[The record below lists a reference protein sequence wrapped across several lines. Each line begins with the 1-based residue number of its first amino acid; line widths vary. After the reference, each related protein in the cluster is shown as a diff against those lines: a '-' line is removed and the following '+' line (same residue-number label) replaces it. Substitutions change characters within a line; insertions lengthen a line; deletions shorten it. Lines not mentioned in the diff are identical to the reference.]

1 MSDRAGR
8 FFNWL
13 RSLDGVTCLAL
24 LALGFVVRVIIAP
37 RLIISADLL
46 AYGYWGQLFDAHPL
60 TIYSVG
66 GANPNW
72 TLVPDYP
79 PVAIYLFGA
88 VEKIYFTLGALFGI
102 PLSHDVLSAHML
114 KLVLKMPG
122 ILADLA
128 LLSIMYVKATRLI
141 PRWLA
146 WLLGATYALSPG
158 ILITVAVWGQTDGI
172 ALLLVALGLLMAARK
187 QDIWCGVVFACAVS
201 FKPQPIVFVP
211 LALIYLVRWSGVKNA
226 TRGAIA
232 FLATTIVIW
241 LPYLLPP
248 NFEALYLKHN
258 FAIVAANEA
267 PVASHSGWNL
277 WFVLGIESQ
286 NASAPYM
293 GPLSITVV
301 GGLLFAFILLIVV
314 MGIWRDGSE
323 GRLWAGAA
331 IVALAFFV
339 VGTLQFERYLFPAL
353 GLFFLAALYNRRY
366 WLIYAVTSLVYM
378 ANFGWTIFGCKCDAY
393 TPNWPSALQQTLT
406 FHLDGWQGGLINCI
420 ALVLSVV
427 FFVWPEAERAAQRH
441 QIFQPG
447 FGLAQPDEQ
456 PAMAPAFATAGAP
469 YSAALTRPVVQS
481 RGGVASTATA
491 AAMLDTLPATQRVR
505 AVTPPQASSQA
516 SAQAQTSATPK
527 LRLRPRTLGRP
538 PYISVVIPCYNEQGN
553 IWPMYER
560 LTAALSRVTPTYELI
575 FVNNGSYDG
584 SPELFEELAARDA
597 KVSVLTLSR
606 NFGSQGAYTAGYAY
620 ASGDCVV
627 GLDGDIQDPPE
638 LIPALVEQWLQ
649 GYDVVYG
656 VRARRKGSL
665 PRRIG
670 YKLFYR
676 LLHKVSYVDI
686 PHDASDFGLMD
697 RRVVNVLNEM
707 PERSRLIRGL
717 RAFAGF
723 SQTGIPYTRDERH
736 SGLTTNSFFGL
747 FRWASLGIISFS
759 FAPLD
764 LISYLAGGVVVL
776 AGVGML
782 VYTALY
788 FIFPGAP
795 HGYQT
800 LLLVVLFLGAVQLLC
815 LSIIGAYLGKIFE
828 EVKARPRYLVND
840 IQNDHRAGG

>member
-1 MSDRAGR
+1 MISSTARLFR
-8 FFNWL
+8 WL
-13 RSLDGVTCLAL
+13 RSLDGIAYLAL
-24 LALGFVVRVIIAP
+24 LALAFVVRVIIAP
-37 RLIISADLL
+37 KLIISADLL
-46 AYGYWGQLFDAHPL
+46 AYSYWGQLFDAHPL
-60 TIYSVG
+60 TFYSAG

-72 TLVPDYP
+72 TLIPNYP

-88 VEKIYFTLGALFGI
+88 LEKVYFSLGALLGI
-102 PLSHDVLSAHML
+102 PLSHDVLAAHML
-114 KLVLKMPG
+114 KLVLKLPG

-128 LLSIMYVKATRLI
+128 LLSILYVKAIRLM

-146 WLLGATYALSPG
+146 WLLSATYALSPG
-158 ILITVAVWGQTDGI
+158 ILITVVVWGQTDGI
-172 ALLLVALGLLMAARK
+172 ALLLVAVGLLLAARK
-187 QDIWCGVVFACAVS
+187 QDIWCGIVLACAVS

-211 LALIYLVRWSGVKNA
+211 LALIYLIRWSGVRNA
-226 TRGAIA
+226 VRGAVA
-232 FLATTIVIW
+232 FIATTFVIW

-248 NFEALYLKHN
+248 NFEVLALKRN
-258 FAIVAANEA
+258 FSVVAANEF
-267 PVASHSGWNL
+267 PTASHSGWNL
-277 WFVLGIESQ
+277 WYVLGIEAQ
-286 NASAPYM
+286 NASAPFL
-293 GPLSITVV
+293 GPLSITMV
-301 GGLLFAFILLIVV
+301 GGLLFAVILLIVLV
-314 MGIWRDGSE
+314 GIWRDGSE

-331 IVALAFFV
+331 IVGLAFFV
-339 VGTLQFERYLFPAL
+339 VGTLQYERYLFPAL

-378 ANFGWTIFGCKCDAY
+378 ANFGWTIFGCKCDLY
-393 TPNWPSALQQTLT
+393 TPTWPPIVQQMLT

-420 ALVLSVV
+420 ALVVSVT
-427 FFVWPEAERAAQRH
+427 FFVWPEAERAGQAH
-441 QIFQPG
+441 PVFQPG

-456 PAMAPAFATAGAP
+456 LALAPAFATAGAP
-469 YSAALTRPVVQS
+469 YSAASTRPVVQ
-481 RGGVASTATA
+481 RHGVMASTA
-491 AAMLDTLPATQRVR
+491 AMTDTLPATLRVR
-505 AVTPPQASSQA
+505 AVTPPQASAQTQA
-516 SAQAQTSATPK
+516 STAPK

-538 PYISVVIPCYNEQGN
+538 PYVSIVIPCYNEQGN

-584 SPELFEELAARDA
+584 SPELFEELAARDP

-606 NFGSQGAYTAGYAY
+606 NFGSQGAYTAGFAY

-638 LIPALVEQWLQ
+638 LIPALVEQWLL

-736 SGLTTNSFFGL
+736 SGFTSNSFFGL

-764 LISYLAGGVVVL
+764 LISYLAGGVVAL

-795 HGYQT
+795 HGFQT

-828 EVKARPRYLVND
+828 EVKARPRFLVND